1 MEAAQLARRAVEAAS
16 EKQAADVV
24 MLDMRRVC
32 TFADYFVICSG
43 DSDRQLKAICEEVDK
58 ALGQEGIKP
67 RRREGT
73 TDSGWI
79 LMDFGDVVIHI
90 FASPQREYYKLEK
103 LWGKATP
110 LVRIQ

>member
-1 MEAAQLARRAVEAAS
+1 MEPAQLARKAVEAAS
-16 EKQAADVV
+16 EKQASDVV
-24 MLDMRRVC
+24 LLDMRKVC

-43 DSDRQLKAICEEVDK
+43 DSHRQLEAICEEIDK
-58 ALGQEGIKP
+58 ELKKGGITL

-90 FASPQREYYKLEK
+90 FAVPQREYYRLEK
-103 LWGKATP
+103 LWSKATP
-110 LVRIQ
+110 LIRIQ

>member
-1 MEAAQLARRAVEAAS
+1 MEAAQLARKAVEAAS
-16 EKQAADVV
+16 EKQAIDVV
-24 MLDMRRVC
+24 MLDMREVC

-43 DSDRQLKAICEEVDK
+43 DSHRQLEAIYEEIDK
-58 ALGQEGIKP
+58 TLGKEGITL

-103 LWGKATP
+103 LWSKATP
-110 LVRIQ
+110 LIRIQ

>member
-1 MEAAQLARRAVEAAS
+1 MARKAVEAAS
-16 EKQAADVV
+16 EKQATDVV

-43 DSDRQLKAICEEVDK
+43 DTRRQLEAICEEVDK
-58 ALGQEGIKP
+58 ALVKEGIKL

-90 FASPQREYYKLEK
+90 FASPEREYYKLEK
-103 LWGKATP
+103 LWSKASP